1 MKKVIN
7 AIGQI
12 DNMAD
17 LNAVITAVKA
27 QRAKIQHISL
37 AFAKSK
43 FSAGDKVK
51 FFSSRNA
58 GDIHGTIVKVKIKRA
73 VVHVKGEGN
82 WDVPLTMLEV
92 A

>member
-7 AIGQI
+7 AISQI

-17 LNAVITAVKA
+17 INTAIAAIKA

-43 FSAGDKVK
+43 FTAGDKVK

-58 GDIHGTIVKVKIKRA
+58 GDMHGTIVKVKIATK
-73 VVHVKGEGN
+73 K
-82 WDVPLTMLEV
+82 
-92 A
+92 